1 MHKHVGK
8 VAGAVILGVLVFVPR
23 ALDALFA
30 FLFIG
35 IVPNTNYLL
44 PASVM
49 LAIDAFLLAI
59 AVYAIVHQLSIALSP
74 VKRDLVSRE
83 KARGRVLRQIAS
95 RRTATTKS
103 QKKYL
108 PITEH

>member
-1 MHKHVGK
+1 MHKHIGK
-8 VAGAVILGVLVFVPR
+8 VAGAIIFVVLVFIPR
-23 ALDALFA
+23 ALDTLFA

-35 IVPNTNYLL
+35 IVPNTNYIV

-49 LAIDAFLLAI
+49 LAIDALLLAI
-59 AVYAIVHQLSIALSP
+59 AVYASVHQLSIAVSP
-74 VKRDLVSRE
+74 VKRDLVSRQ
-83 KARGRVLRQIAS
+83 KARERVLRKIAS
-95 RRTATTKS
+95 QNTATAKS